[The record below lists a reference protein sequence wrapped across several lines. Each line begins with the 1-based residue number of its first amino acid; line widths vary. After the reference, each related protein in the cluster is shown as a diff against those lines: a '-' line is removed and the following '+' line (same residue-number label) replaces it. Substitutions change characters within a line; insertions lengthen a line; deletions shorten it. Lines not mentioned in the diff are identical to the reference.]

1 MMDTKG
7 TYVLQWLCSKDNCN
21 NNINNTTTTTN
32 NKDNNMSPAKTIT
45 MNGEGGKGANG
56 SGGGGKSN
64 SSSSDAQLLYCYEIL
79 SSESYRG
86 SMTSLQSGFSALS
99 VASSCQ
105 SR

>member
-1 MMDTKG
+1 
-7 TYVLQWLCSKDNCN
+7 
-21 NNINNTTTTTN
+21 
-32 NKDNNMSPAKTIT
+32 MSPAKTIT

-56 SGGGGKSN
+56 SNGGGGKSN
-64 SSSSDAQLLYCYEIL
+64 SSSSSSDAQLLYCYEIL